1 MYKLQVEVAVR
12 ELGSSIETKL
22 DTILEELL
30 EMRKKRKKTA
40 RKNNQDT

>member
-1 MYKLQVEVAVR
+1 VEVAVR

-22 DTILEELL
+22 DSIFAELV

-40 RKNNQDT
+40 RKNNQDM